1 MYLSKYYTC
10 EEIDQ
15 RLLQGYYDDFVKAG
29 FGGTIQEF
37 WAFVLSISN
46 KVDKKDGYGLSKN
59 DFTDELLEKLN
70 GIEEHAN
77 YITKVSQLENDMAYQ
92 TEDQVRQAISNLV
105 DGADDALDTLKELA
119 EALGNDPNFA
129 TTITNKLTELRT
141 ELQEEIDRA
150 IKAETDLANQ
160 IAQLN
165 SDLVAKFKEFL
176 AKLEEALQALGA
188 RIDNLT
194 TKVDEDI
201 ANLAAYKTEM
211 ATTVANARA
220 EAKAY
225 TDAETNRAKEAEQA
239 LAQADHD
246 LLVKHTQDIS
256 SLNASLQAETAARE
270 KADQNITNSLVEE
283 QQARIQEDAN
293 IRSEFAAADQEIK
306 DNYVPWDNI
315 PTTELPNR
323 RAITLK
329 NLGDIILAKGTD
341 GRTYSMVQLNRW
353 GVADFGN
360 SSYPFNINTPA
371 GVRPTV
377 QEAGQTGEEAHHLAY
392 LEDVQ
397 KWFGKIDI
405 PAQYQDASVVQLIP
419 ALEQS
424 YVDDLGNPDT
434 INGEPFNATS
444 NTYKIGDPYLSIAY
458 FDEAFVMHYHLYS
471 ANNSYNIGAVFYA
484 MMDYAKKN
492 QEDHDAIRQEIKDS
506 QTSTDNIK
514 DELLAAIQE
523 EANAREEADQT
534 LDDKKVDKKE
544 GYDLSK
550 NDFTDELLE
559 KLNGIEEGANKITA
573 LSQLLNDMDFQN
585 STQVNEAI
593 EKVIGSAPEVLDTL
607 EEIAKALGDDPNFAA
622 TITKKL
628 AAITEDLNEEVDRAT
643 AAEQAL
649 QTNIDNLGTQT
660 DTKLLQLSNQFQ
672 QKLDTEATTRQEADQ
687 ALQKGLTNEATERQ
701 ASVNQL
707 TQALTQE
714 YSDRQSADQNL
725 QSQITELAKT
735 LSSQG
740 TSLIEYVNGI
750 RDTLQKGITD
760 NTSLINQNAA
770 NIQRNLELIQGL
782 QKNYDTLNTTITDLT
797 KVVEKEIQDRKDADQ
812 VLQDQVDQFEA
823 DLAQETAQREA
834 QDNILQSNIDK
845 EIQDRKDAIAALEKA
860 QGQALAQEIQDRKD
874 ADKAIQDQID
884 TFPDNIR
891 VNEQPQTDASVFKIV
906 HTYKYKDAQKKY
918 TGENQNVITIPAATS
933 TEAGVMTAED
943 KNKLEK
949 VVVDLETET
958 NNRVAQDNIL
968 QGNIDTLSKK
978 HQDDVDALKQ
988 LIKDE
993 DSDDVEWQDVA
1004 DQNLPNRKAIILP
1017 TMGDIILV
1025 TGPDGTTYSAV
1036 QLNRWGV
1043 MDFGN
1048 STFPINLNT
1057 PAGVRPTVQEAG
1069 QTGEQANKIAYVSD
1083 VEQLQN
1089 TVQSQEQR
1097 IQQLE
1102 NLVAE
1107 LYAALTLK

>member
-225 TDAETNRAKEAEQA
+225 TDAETNRAKGAEQA

-270 KADQNITNSLVEE
+270 KADQDITNSLVEE

-315 PTTELPNR
+315 STTELPNR

-341 GRTYSMVQLNRW
+341 GRTHSMVQLNRW

-360 SSYPFNINTPA
+360 ASHPFNINTPA

-397 KWFGKIDI
+397 KWFGKINI

-471 ANNSYNIGAVFYA
+471 ANNSYNVGAVFYA

-523 EANAREEADQT
+523 EANAREEADQA

-585 STQVNEAI
+585 GTQVNEAI

-782 QKNYDTLNTTITDLT
+782 QKNYNTLNTTITDLT

-812 VLQDQVDQFEA
+812 VLQDQIDQLET

-918 TGENQNVITIPAATS
+918 TGENQNIITIPAATS

-949 VVVDLETET
+949 VIVDLETET

-1025 TGPDGTTYSAV
+1025 TGPDGTTHSAV

-1048 STFPINLNT
+1048 PTFPINLNT

>member
-1 MYLSKYYTC
+1 MYISKYYTC

-15 RLLQGYYDDFVKAG
+15 RLLQGYYDDFVRAG

-46 KVDKKDGYGLSKN
+46 KVDKREGYGLSKN
-59 DFTDELLEKLN
+59 DFTDELLNKLN

-77 YITKVSQLENDMAYQ
+77 YITKLSQLENDTNYQ

-141 ELQEEIDRA
+141 ELQAEIERA
-150 IKAETDLANQ
+150 TKAETDLANQ

-176 AKLEEALQALGA
+176 AKLEEAINNFNTK
-188 RIDNLT
+188 IDDLED
-194 TKVDEDI
+194 KVDEDI

-211 ATTVANARA
+211 ATTVANARD

-246 LLVKHTQDIS
+246 LLVKHTQDITTV
-256 SLNASLQAETAARE
+256 NASLQAETAARE
-270 KADQNITNSLVEE
+270 KADQNITNSLAEE

-293 IRSEFAAADQEIK
+293 IRDAFAKADQEIK
-306 DNYVPWDNI
+306 DNYVPWNNVS
-315 PTTELPNR
+315 TTELPNR

-329 NLGDIILAKGTD
+329 NLGDIILATGPD
-341 GRTYSMVQLNRW
+341 GKTYSMVQLNRW
-353 GVADFGN
+353 GIADFGN
-360 SSYPFNINTPA
+360 SSYPFNINVPA
-371 GVRPTV
+371 GDRPTV
-377 QEAGQTGEEAHHLAY
+377 QEAGQSGEEAHDLAY

-397 KWFGKIDI
+397 KWFGKINI
-405 PAQYQDASVVQLIP
+405 PSQYQNTSIVQLIP

-424 YVDDLGNPDT
+424 YIDDLGNPDT
-434 INGEPFNATS
+434 INGEPFDVTS
-444 NTYKIGDPYLSIAY
+444 NTYKIGDPYLSITY
-458 FDEAFVMHYHLYS
+458 FDEALVMHYHLYS

-492 QEDHDAIRQEIKDS
+492 QEDHEAIRQEIKDS
-506 QTSTDNIK
+506 QTSSDSIK
-514 DELLAAIQE
+514 EELLAAIQE
-523 EANAREEADQT
+523 EATARQEADQA
-534 LDDKKVDKKE
+534 LDEKKVDKKE

-607 EEIAKALGDDPNFAA
+607 EEIAKALGDDPNFAS

-628 AAITEDLNEEVDRAT
+628 AAITEDLNEEVDRAI

-660 DTKLLQLSNQFQ
+660 DTKLTQLSNQFQ
-672 QKLDTEATTRQEADQ
+672 QKLNTEATTRQEADQ

-701 ASVNQL
+701 ASINQL

-714 YSDRQSADQNL
+714 YSDRQAADQNL
-725 QSQITELAKT
+725 QSQITELANNMAA
-735 LSSQG
+735 QG

-760 NTSLINQNAA
+760 NTTLINQNAA

-782 QKNYDTLNTTITDLT
+782 QDSLGNFNTSISDLT
-797 KVVEKEIQDRKDADQ
+797 LALNKEIQDRKDADQ
-812 VLQDQVDQFEA
+812 VIQEQVDKLET

-845 EIQDRKDAIAALEKA
+845 EIQDRKDAIAALEQT
-860 QGQALAQEIQDRKD
+860 QGQALTQEIQDRKD

-918 TGENQNVITIPAATS
+918 TGENQNIITIPAATS

-949 VVVDLETET
+949 VIVDLQTET
-958 NNRVAQDNIL
+958 NNRIAQDAIL
-968 QGNIDTLSKK
+968 QGNIDTLDNKY
-978 HQDDVDALKQ
+978 QDDIDAL
-988 LIKDE
+988 
-993 DSDDVEWQDVA
+993 
-1004 DQNLPNRKAIILP
+1004 N
-1017 TMGDIILV
+1017 
-1025 TGPDGTTYSAV
+1025 
-1036 QLNRWGV
+1036 
-1043 MDFGN
+1043 
-1048 STFPINLNT
+1048 
-1057 PAGVRPTVQEAG
+1057 
-1069 QTGEQANKIAYVSD
+1069 
-1083 VEQLQN
+1083 
-1089 TVQSQEQR
+1089 QR
-1097 IQQLE
+1097 VQQLE
-1102 NLVAE
+1102 TTVAE

>member
-1 MYLSKYYTC
+1 MYISKYYTC

-15 RLLQGYYDDFVKAG
+15 RLLQGYYDDFVRAG
-29 FGGTIQEF
+29 FVGTIQEF

-46 KVDKKDGYGLSKN
+46 KVDKKEGYGLSEN
-59 DFTDELLEKLN
+59 DFTDELLNKLN
-70 GIEEHAN
+70 GIEENAN
-77 YITKVSQLENDMAYQ
+77 YITKLSQLENDTNYQ

-141 ELQEEIDRA
+141 ELQAEIERA
-150 IKAETDLANQ
+150 TNAETDLANQ

-176 AKLEEALQALGA
+176 AKLEEALNGFNTK
-188 RIDNLT
+188 IDNLED
-194 TKVDEDI
+194 KVDEDI

-211 ATTVANARA
+211 ATTVADARA

-246 LLVKHTQDIS
+246 LMVKHTQDIATV
-256 SLNASLQAETAARE
+256 NASLQAETAARE
-270 KADQNITNSLVEE
+270 KADQNITNSLAEE

-293 IRSEFAAADQEIK
+293 IRDAFAKADQEIK
-306 DNYVPWDNI
+306 DNYVPWNNI

-329 NLGDIILAKGTD
+329 NLGDIILATGPD
-341 GRTYSMVQLNRW
+341 GKTYSMIQLNRW
-353 GVADFGN
+353 GIADFGN
-360 SSYPFNINTPA
+360 SSYPFNINVPA
-371 GVRPTV
+371 GDRPTV
-377 QEAGQTGEEAHHLAY
+377 QEAGQSGEEAHDLAY

-397 KWFGKIDI
+397 KWFGKINI
-405 PAQYQDASVVQLIP
+405 PAQYQSSAIVQLIP
-419 ALEQS
+419 AFEQS
-424 YVDDLGNPDT
+424 YVDDLGNPET
-434 INGEPFNATS
+434 INGEPFDATS
-444 NTYKIGDPYLSIAY
+444 NTYKVGDPYLSIAY
-458 FDEAFVMHYHLYS
+458 FDEALVMHYHLYS

-492 QEDHDAIRQEIKDS
+492 QEDHEAIRQEIKDS
-506 QTSTDNIK
+506 QTSSDSIK
-514 DELLAAIQE
+514 EELLAAIQE
-523 EANAREEADQT
+523 EATARQEADQA
-534 LDDKKVDKKE
+534 LDEKKVDKKE

-660 DTKLLQLSNQFQ
+660 DTKLTQLSNQFQ
-672 QKLDTEATTRQEADQ
+672 QKLNTEATTRQEADQ

-701 ASVNQL
+701 ASINQL

-714 YSDRQSADQNL
+714 YSDRQAADQNL
-725 QSQITELAKT
+725 QTQITELA
-735 LSSQG
+735 SNIAAQG

-760 NTSLINQNAA
+760 NTALINQNAA

-782 QKNYDTLNTTITDLT
+782 QGSLDNFNTSISDLT
-797 KVVEKEIQDRKDADQ
+797 QALNKEIQDRKDADQ
-812 VLQDQVDQFEA
+812 VIQEQVDKLET

-845 EIQDRKDAIAALEKA
+845 EIQDRKDAIAALEQT

-918 TGENQNVITIPAATS
+918 TGENQNIITIPAATS

-949 VVVDLETET
+949 VIVDLQTET
-958 NNRVAQDNIL
+958 NNRIAQDNIL
-968 QGNIDTLSKK
+968 QGNIDTLDKK
-978 HQDDVDALKQ
+978 YEDDIDAL
-988 LIKDE
+988 
-993 DSDDVEWQDVA
+993 
-1004 DQNLPNRKAIILP
+1004 
-1017 TMGDIILV
+1017 T
-1025 TGPDGTTYSAV
+1025 
-1036 QLNRWGV
+1036 
-1043 MDFGN
+1043 
-1048 STFPINLNT
+1048 
-1057 PAGVRPTVQEAG
+1057 
-1069 QTGEQANKIAYVSD
+1069 
-1083 VEQLQN
+1083 
-1089 TVQSQEQR
+1089 QR
-1097 IQQLE
+1097 VQQLE
-1102 NLVAE
+1102 TMVAE